1 MKLGV
6 ALPPAG
12 AWATPEA
19 IARVA
24 REAEALGYAS
34 LWGFER
40 LLRPVTSKQ

>member
-6 ALPPAG
+6 GLPAAG
-12 AWATPEA
+12 ARANPQA

-34 LWGFER
+34 LGLFER
-40 LLRPVTSKQ
+40 LLRPVTPKR